1 MAQARK
7 SPAHPLFGA
16 SRVPL
21 YLQLAEVLR
30 RHVGRGRWPAGATL
44 PSIEALMAEFQV
56 ARVTVRQA
64 VALLAREG
72 LLSPQRGRGT
82 FVTRA
87 EEARHRL
94 KVETTLADL
103 VEMYR
108 GDVPELLT
116 IAESDTAPTLTERD
130 GMAAPAYFQMRRVHS
145 RHGERYCVITIHI
158 DLRIFRLAP
167 ERFRHEVILPVLVA
181 IPGLEIAR
189 ARQTL
194 EISRADPEV
203 AGLLGIPVN
212 EPIAEVRR
220 VLCDPAGTV
229 IYLAEVTY
237 RGDYVHL
244 DMDLRP

>member
-1 MAQARK
+1 MPQARK
-7 SPAHPLFGA
+7 SAAHPLFGG
-16 SRVPL
+16 SPVPL
-21 YLQLAEVLR
+21 YIQLAEVLR
-30 RHVGRGRWPAGATL
+30 HRIGRGDWAAGAML
-44 PSIEALMAEFQV
+44 PSIEELMAEFQV

-64 VALLAREG
+64 MALLARDG
-72 LLSPQRGRGT
+72 LVSPQRGRGT
-82 FVTRA
+82 FVHPAGAGR
-87 EEARHRL
+87 RL
-94 KVETTLADL
+94 KVETTLDDL

-116 IAESDTAPTLTERD
+116 IAESEAAPVLADRD
-130 GMAAPAYFQMRRVHS
+130 GAPAPAYFHMRRVHS
-145 RHGERYCVITIHI
+145 RGGERYCVITIYI
-158 DLRIFRLAP
+158 DERVFRRAP
-167 ERFRHEVILPVLVA
+167 DRFRHEVILPVLVG
-181 IPGLEIAR
+181 IPGLVIAR

-194 EISRADPEV
+194 EIAKADPEV
-203 AGLLGIPVN
+203 AALLGIPVN

>member
-1 MAQARK
+1 LTQAR
-7 SPAHPLFGA
+7 SATPHPLFGT
-16 SRVPL
+16 SPIPL

-30 RHVGRGRWPAGATL
+30 RRIGRAPWVEGAML
-44 PSIEALMAEFQV
+44 PSIEELMAEFQV

-64 VALLAREG
+64 MSLLARDG
-72 LLSPQRGRGT
+72 LVSPQRGRGT
-82 FVTRA
+82 FVTASGGGQR
-87 EEARHRL
+87 RL
-94 KVETTLADL
+94 KVETTLDDL

-116 IAESDTAPTLTERD
+116 IAESQAAPTLTERD
-130 GMAAPAYFQMRRVHS
+130 GTAAPGYFHMRRVHS
-145 RHGERYCVITIHI
+145 RGGERYCVITIYI
-158 DLRIFRLAP
+158 DERVFRRAP
-167 ERFRHEVILPVLVA
+167 ERFRTEVILPVLVA
-181 IPGLEIAR
+181 LPGLVVAR

-194 EISRADPEV
+194 EISKADPAI

-220 VLCDPAGTV
+220 VLSDPAGTV